1 MKLLYAAYPLLFT
14 IGVFADIVQTGAV
27 PAYLPFGTL
36 AFVTWAAGVIF
47 TLNPLGDQGAAL
59 PTTLLSRVDGSRFV
73 RAHLLASLLVAVP
86 AGLAVTAVVAALS
99 PVETP
104 TAIGLVAAVV
114 PLMILSSAL
123 SVGIGMAFP
132 RFRAVNVTRSLK
144 TVVPSKLAFLLF
156 SLHLVLTVTAGA
168 VVAEEGARTVLAAL
182 VSLVPLVPDVDPGT
196 LYAVAAV
203 ALAPLVVAPFAS
215 YRYAVRRFDGYTLE

>member
-132 RFRAVNVTRSLK
+132 RFQAVNITRSLK
-144 TVVPSKLAFLLF
+144 TVVPSRLAFLLF
-156 SLHLVLTVTAGA
+156 SLHLVATVTAGA
-168 VVAEEGARTVLAAL
+168 LLAEEAARTVMAAL
-182 VSLVPLVPDVDPGT
+182 VSLLPLVPAVAPGT
-196 LYAVAAV
+196 LYVLAAV
-203 ALAPLVVAPFAS
+203 ALVPLVIAPFAS
-215 YRYAVRRFDGYTLE
+215 YRYAVRRFDGYTME